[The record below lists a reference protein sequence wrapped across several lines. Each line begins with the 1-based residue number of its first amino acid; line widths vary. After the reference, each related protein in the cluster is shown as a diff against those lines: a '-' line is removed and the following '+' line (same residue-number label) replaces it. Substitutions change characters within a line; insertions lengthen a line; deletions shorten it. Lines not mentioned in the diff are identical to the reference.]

1 MIVDDNRVLAFVS
14 ERCGVNFLPPVTA
27 LGIEKDGKIIAGVVF
42 NFFESADVHISVA
55 GQGWTRQFLKD
66 VGHYVFDIL
75 KSERMTA
82 LTEQPSV
89 VRLAER
95 LGGKV
100 EGCLRS
106 HYGRGRDAFV
116 VGFLAEEYKFR

>member
-1 MIVDDNRVLAFVS
+1 MTVDDNRVLAFVS
-14 ERCGVNFLPPVTA
+14 ERCGVNFLPPVTCM
-27 LGIEKDGKIIAGVVF
+27 GVERNGEIVGGVVF

-55 GQGWTRQFLKD
+55 GTGWTRGFLAE

-82 LTEQPSV
+82 LTEQPAV

-95 LGGKV
+95 LGGQV
-100 EGCLRS
+100 EGLMRN
-106 HYGRGRDAFV
+106 HYGKDRDAFV
-116 VGFLAEEYKFR
+116 VGILKDDWKY